1 MFSEKELNL
10 EETELRNRI
19 SNLDADQRAR
29 YDRLEQDSLKDP
41 AIYLKLNWLF
51 WAGAH
56 HFYLH
61 RWVRGLLNLA
71 LSLTGIY
78 LVLSLT
84 NPLIGLL
91 ALLAVVIIE
100 IPQLMNAR
108 HLVHAF
114 NIRVIQR
121 CLQRV

>member
-10 EETELRNRI
+10 EATELRDRV
-19 SNLDADQRAR
+19 SNLDAGQRAR
-29 YDRLEQDSLKDP
+29 YDELVQDLLKDP
-41 AIYLKLNWLF
+41 AMYLKLNWLF

-71 LSLTGIY
+71 LSLTGLY
-78 LVLSLT
+78 LILSFT
-84 NPLIGLL
+84 NLLIGLL

-114 NIRVIQR
+114 NNRVIQR